1 MRLKLIPLA
10 LTLWLALSSTA
21 LADWNPTF
29 DPNKHIYIDPA
40 LQQHPSAPIGFEQQL
55 TRELARFKSTNYYV
69 VAIQSDQNPK
79 GSIGVAKTNDI
90 IKSWSGLKDFP
101 VDNYALVVWARKQS
115 DPSKGGFG
123 KNVSAN
129 LAWAKVLDI
138 KPIFKPF
145 MPQNPC
151 GALVAIVDGID
162 NSIGS
167 LIAALIVGKVVFA
180 GISVWCLNFLL
191 GSLGFWK
198 AIDDLR
204 TRKDRATERLLKF
217 KLAAESVSK
226 RLLEIDKAGILLFY
240 TKIYPDNTELKA
252 IGKNHYDLAAL
263 CVKLNAIVALAQSLL
278 DENSYQAVLD
288 LFDGEYRI
296 DLSGDGD
303 SSYSIEFTN
312 TEQLLTSIEARID
325 LLKNQIWKVEAAK
338 GNVQA
343 PPKPAPAPA
352 RPATSPARPNTSP
365 ARPANTSSRTTPP
378 RTQTVINKTVYNDY
392 SSTAYVDRS
401 VRNSSSSS
409 SSNDWGSSSSDDSS
423 SSSSSNDWGSSGS
436 DYSSDSSDGGDY

>member
-1 MRLKLIPLA
+1 MRLKLIPLS
-10 LTLWLALSSTA
+10 LSLWLLCSSTA

-29 DPNKHIYIDPA
+29 DPNKHVYIDPA
-40 LQQHPSAPIGFEQQL
+40 LQQHPSASVGFEQQL
-55 TRELARFKSTNYYV
+55 TRELARFKNTNYYV
-69 VAIQSDQNPK
+69 VAIQSDQSPQ
-79 GSIGVAKTNDI
+79 GSLGVAKTNDI
-90 IKSWSGLKDFP
+90 IKSWSGLKNFP
-101 VDNYALVVWARKQS
+101 VDDYALVVWARKQS

-123 KNVSAN
+123 KNVSGN
-129 LAWAKVLDI
+129 LAWAKTLDI

-145 MPQNPC
+145 MPQNPR

-167 LIAALIVGKVVFA
+167 LTAALIVSKIVFA
-180 GISVWCLNFLL
+180 GIAGWCLNFLL
-191 GSLGFWK
+191 DSLGFWK

-204 TRKDRATERLLKF
+204 TRKDRATERLLRF

-226 RLLEIDKAGILLFY
+226 RLLEIDEAGILPFY

-278 DENSYQAVLD
+278 DENSYQEVLD
-288 LFDGEYRI
+288 LFDSSYRI
-296 DLSGDGD
+296 DLSGDGG
-303 SSYSIEFTN
+303 SSYSIGFTN
-312 TEQLLTSIEARID
+312 AEQLLTSIEARID
-325 LLKNQIWKVEAAK
+325 LLKTQIWKVEAAK

-352 RPATSPARPNTSP
+352 RPATSPARPASTPPRS
-365 ARPANTSSRTTPP
+365 TPP

-401 VRNSSSSS
+401 VRNSGSSS
-409 SSNDWGSSSSDDSS
+409 SSNGWGSSSSDDSS
-423 SSSSSNDWGSSGS
+423 SPSSSNDWGSSGS